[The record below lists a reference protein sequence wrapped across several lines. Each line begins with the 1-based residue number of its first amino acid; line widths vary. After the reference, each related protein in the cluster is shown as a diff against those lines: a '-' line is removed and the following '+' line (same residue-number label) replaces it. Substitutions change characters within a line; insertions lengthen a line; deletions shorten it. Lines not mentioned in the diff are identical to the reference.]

1 MVTIN
6 RSELLLGKESIEILN
21 KSKVM
26 VIGLGGVGGFAC
38 EALAR
43 SGIGHLVLVD
53 FDTVEASNMNRQL
66 IATYNTL
73 NQYKTDCFKQRIASI
88 NPNCI
93 VDLYTDYFNTNM
105 IDKSLDFVVDCMDDV
120 AGKVDCIETCQNLSI
135 GLITVCGTA
144 RKKDPSKL
152 CVSTLEKTEYDPLA
166 KAVRTNARKRRLNL
180 KTKVIYSKEVSVA
193 MQQGQPLPSMIFVPA
208 SAGIL
213 AASVAVNSII
223 DKLSES

>member
-21 KSKVM
+21 NSKVM

-43 SGIGHLVLVD
+43 SGVGHLVLVD

-66 IATYNTL
+66 IATYDTL
-73 NQYKTDCFKQRIASI
+73 EHYKTDCFKQRIASI
-88 NPNCI
+88 NPNCV
-93 VDLYTDYFNTNM
+93 VDLYTDYFNPNM
-105 IDKSLDFVVDCMDDV
+105 IDESFDFIVDCMDDV
-120 AGKVDCIETCQNLSI
+120 AGKVDCIEKCQQLRI